1 MLSGLK
7 EEFLSNKKYQVKV
20 RCCRGATVEDIS
32 DYLKPILKRK
42 PDYVVLHVGT
52 INAKNMGSRN
62 ILDKLL
68 QLKTVVLDSDENCK
82 VILYQPVTLVDD
94 GKAGFT
100 ISNRSN
106 HQRCSVKKSVL
117 RNFAKF
123 TGNVW
128 TGFYMIGTSVVKEL
142 YKQIINPFLVNIF
155 IFISP

>member
-52 INAKNMGSRN
+52 INAKNMTSRN

-100 ISNRSN
+100 ISNRSS

-123 TGNVW
+123 TGKHLCQSLWHRSFPVDFAKFLR
-128 TGFYMIGTSVVKEL
+128 T
-142 YKQIINPFLVNIF
+142 PFLIE
-155 IFISP
+155 